1 MSDALLASIGFDKH
15 FPSVAT
21 PRTPDWIDLDNAD
34 IAKREAH
41 VAKVLPD
48 LIRVY
53 SVTPSK
59 IADAVSDVAMY
70 LVEKHHGLVYA
81 IATRDH
87 AEIGRL
93 LLVGVDARIKEIAE
107 DAAEDEAYD
116 IVPERPRT

>member
-15 FPSVAT
+15 FPPVAV
-21 PRTPDWIDLDNAD
+21 PHKPDWIDLDNAD

-41 VAKVLPD
+41 VAAITPD
-48 LIRVY
+48 LIRLY
-53 SVTPSK
+53 SVTPDK
-59 IADAVSDVAMY
+59 IAEAVSDVAMY
-70 LVEKHHGLVYA
+70 LVEKHSGLIHA
-81 IATRDH
+81 IAVRDH